1 MVPIVWSNSNMITA
15 PARIGIAS
23 SARIAVMN
31 SDQIES
37 GMRNSVIPGARILI
51 TVVM

>member
-1 MVPIVWSNSNMITA
+1 MIAA
-15 PARIGIAS
+15 PARIGTAS

-31 SDQIES
+31 SDQMDS
-37 GMRNSVIPGARILI
+37 GMRNSVIPGARMLT